1 MKSNGKIFFTLC
13 LNAYVV
19 DVAPGAQK
27 SAGLKQA
34 QGVTSAANQSF
45 ARISY
50 NIVYMY
56 CAAIDARKANSAKSS
71 VGIGV
76 ADYASAP

>member
-1 MKSNGKIFFTLC
+1 MKSNGKIFFSLC

-19 DVAPGAQK
+19 DVAPGAQE
-27 SAGLKQA
+27 STGLKET

-50 NIVYMY
+50 NIVYID
-56 CAAIDARKANSAKSS
+56 CAAIDACKANSAKSS

-76 ADYASAP
+76 GDYASAP

>member
-56 CAAIDARKANSAKSS
+56 CAAIDARKANSAKGS